1 MQPLVCDTG
10 PLVALSYLDL
20 LDLVPALYRP
30 LVTPAVLAE
39 WKAADGRSDLPPSFE
54 ITTKPPTDPL
64 LTHQLDPGEASVIQ
78 FAVTN
83 DIARILIDERKGRR
97 IARRVFGL
105 EAIGTAGLLVQAKR
119 RGLTGGIAPLFARL
133 KEQGYWIDDA
143 IVTWAL
149 DEASSG

>member
-20 LDLVPALYRP
+20 LELVPALYRP

-39 WKAADGRSDLPPSFE
+39 WKAADGRAGLPPSFE
-54 ITTKPPTDPL
+54 ITTEPPTDPL
-64 LTHQLDPGEASVIQ
+64 LTHQLDSGEASVIQ
-78 FAVTN
+78 FAVAN
-83 DIARILIDERKGRR
+83 DIASILIDERKGRR

-105 EAIGTAGLLVQAKR
+105 ETIGTAGLLVQAKH
-119 RGLTGGIAPLFARL
+119 RGLTGDIAPFFARL
-133 KEQGYWIDDA
+133 KEEGYWIDEA

-149 DEASSG
+149 DESNSG